1 MSSVERPK
9 RGLGRGLDSLLGIV
23 NRPTPVVTEPPVF
36 AAEPEL
42 PPEPGLQQLALDS
55 IRPNRYQPRRAFIP
69 ESLQELADSIR
80 AQGVMQ
86 PIVVRSA
93 GAGHYELIAGERR
106 WRAAR
111 LAGLRVIP
119 AWVREVDDRAALVL
133 ALVEN
138 VQREDLNPLD
148 QALALQRLSEEFNL
162 THQEIADIVGKSR
175 VTVTNLLRL
184 LELTPEVKRYLEHG
198 ELEMG
203 HARALLGLNGRQQAD
218 VAREAVEKG
227 WSVRQLEAGVRQLQ
241 QIRLRQSQ
249 APETVVAAP
258 DPDVAHL
265 QQTLSE
271 RLGAAV
277 KIVGNQQGNGKII
290 ISYNSLDELD
300 GILAHLH

>member
-1 MSSVERPK
+1 MSSAERPGK

-23 NRPTPVVTEPPVF
+23 NRPAPVLP
-36 AAEPEL
+36 EPEHL
-42 PPEPGLQQLALDS
+42 AAPPEAVPEPGLQQLLLDS

-93 GAGHYELIAGERR
+93 GPGRYELIAGERR

-148 QALALQRLSEEFNL
+148 QALALQRLGEEFEL
-162 THQEIADIVGKSR
+162 THQEIAEVVGKAR

-203 HARALLGLNGRQQAD
+203 HARALLSLAGPQQSAL
-218 VAREAVEKG
+218 AREAVEKG
-227 WSVRQLEAGVRQLQ
+227 WSVRQLESGVRQVQ
-241 QIRLRQSQ
+241 QAKAR
-249 APETVVAAP
+249 PVTVGGEREP
-258 DPDVAHL
+258 DPDVMQL
-265 QQTLSE
+265 QQSLSE

-277 KIVGNQQGNGKII
+277 RITGNSQGNGKII

-300 GILAHLH
+300 GILAHLR